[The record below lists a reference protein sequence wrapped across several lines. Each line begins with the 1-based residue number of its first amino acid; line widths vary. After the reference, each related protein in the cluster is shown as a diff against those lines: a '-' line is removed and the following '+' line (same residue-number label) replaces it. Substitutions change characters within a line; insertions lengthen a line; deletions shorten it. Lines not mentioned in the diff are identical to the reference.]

1 MMDEREVGAIPV
13 LRQVCI
19 FCNAPCDIWQS
30 MSLTTTACAENGDGS
45 GVEFLECN
53 SCGEE

>member
-1 MMDEREVGAIPV
+1 MIDEREVGAIPV
-13 LRQVCI
+13 LRKVYI
-19 FCNAPCDIWQS
+19 FCYAPCDIWQS
-30 MSLTTTACAENGDGS
+30 MSLITTACAENGDGS

>member
-13 LRQVCI
+13 LRKVCI

-30 MSLTTTACAENGDGS
+30 MSLITTACAENGDGS